1 MGKKVL
7 KVLDHCSVFLLVLG
21 TYCPG
26 ALLGV
31 GGKLGIIL
39 FILVFIITTTGII
52 FSAINVDKY
61 KVIAVICHLI
71 SGWSILIGIKNLYI
85 NATKTG
91 LILLILGGV
100 FYSIGAILY
109 GIGAK
114 KKYMHSVFHFFCL
127 AGTLCQFLA
136 IYLYI
141 L

>member
-1 MGKKVL
+1 MKKL
-7 KVLDHCSVFLLVLG
+7 SI
-21 TYCPG
+21 
-26 ALLGV
+26 
-31 GGKLGIIL
+31 IIL

-100 FYSIGAILY
+100 FYSISAILY

-127 AGTLCQFLA
+127 AGTL
-136 IYLYI
+136 
-141 L
+141 